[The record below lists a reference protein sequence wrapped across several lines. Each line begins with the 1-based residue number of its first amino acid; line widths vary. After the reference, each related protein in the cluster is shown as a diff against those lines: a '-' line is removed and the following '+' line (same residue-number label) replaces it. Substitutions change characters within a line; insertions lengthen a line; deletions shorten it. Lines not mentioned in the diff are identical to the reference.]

1 MKSKAKHILYFS
13 VILTVVALLQSPA
26 IVSGQELSAEDL
38 NMYEAPMKK
47 VSPDV
52 VDIPRTFQ
60 KPAPD
65 QNQYQEFN
73 RKHKDLVDIYEKY
86 YGKIDAPAP
95 PEEKK
100 EAVCDKPLQV
110 DYFFSFSMP
119 TPSIIAAVGDALALR
134 KQCVT
139 VNMYLRGLVDDNLKK
154 TIRMFYGI
162 AKIHPEDLPIE
173 VDPKRFHKENIETAP
188 TVLVNGKRFVGD
200 MRLAGIIKNLDTIHE
215 GKVAVDYSIKEE
227 DASTLFQRKGPLLEQ
242 KMREYVN
249 SGKIYNKFKLTRY
262 DGQFAHAKKRN
273 VYYLDMT
280 YTLPEDILDHNGQV
294 IFRKGH
300 TVNPLDMVSITKYIF
315 IDGNRPE
322 EVAFALAGNYRSII
336 LMSGDA
342 YELAKKHK
350 KQFYHADDSL
360 VQAFKIEKV
369 PLIIEQEGR
378 LIRATEQPI

>member
-26 IVSGQELSAEDL
+26 IVSGQEVSAEDL

-52 VDIPRTFQ
+52 ADIPRTFQ

-86 YGKIDAPAP
+86 YGKIDAPPP

-100 EAVCDKPLQV
+100 EAVCDNPLQV

-119 TPSIIAAVGDALALR
+119 NSSIIAAVGDALALQ
-134 KQCVT
+134 KKCVT

-154 TIRMFYGI
+154 TIMVFYGI
-162 AKIHPEDLPIE
+162 AKVHPENLPIE
-173 VDPKRFHKENIETAP
+173 VDPKRFHKENIEAVP
-188 TVLVNGKRFVGD
+188 TILVSGKRFVGD
-200 MRLAGIIKNLDTIHE
+200 MRLAGIIKNLETIRE
-215 GKVAVDYSIKEE
+215 GNVAVSYPIKEE
-227 DASTLFQRKGPLLEQ
+227 DASTLFQRKAPLLE
-242 KMREYVN
+242 KKIKEYVD
-249 SGKIYNKFKLTRY
+249 SGKIYDKFKLTRY
-262 DGQFAHAKKRN
+262 DGTFGHAKKKN

-280 YTLPEDILDHNGQV
+280 YTLPDDIRDHNGQV
-294 IFRKGH
+294 IFQKGYA
-300 TVNPLDMVSITKYIF
+300 VNPLDMISIKKYIF

-322 EVAFALAGNYRSII
+322 EVALALAGNYRSII

-350 KQFYHADDSL
+350 TQFYHADDSL
-360 VQAFKIEKV
+360 IQAFKIENV
-369 PLIIEQEGR
+369 PLIVEQEGR
-378 LIRATEQPI
+378 LIRATELPI